1 MNNIKLGSSQ
11 NNINIF
17 TNKNIS
23 LNTNNNQNDISNYFD
38 KNNSEKNNNFLASHH
53 NLDNTNQ
60 KLNFNFNFNF
70 PTDEC
75 QKFLNRKRQANEKKK
90 NKNFNVNLNLNVNLN
105 TSNNQLN
112 NINNSFNS
120 EIFNRYKCSDTLRS
134 LRENKSL
141 SSKAFETKNNILYTN
156 NIINSPSIHNEINS
170 FDKKIKFLNLKTRSS
185 NNLLKDS
192 FCKKYLGDDGMIEND
207 LFQKKSS
214 FDFQKYSNNFQN
226 QRNKKLFGSNI
237 NSESRNN
244 NKLVSLKNEFKFDFD
259 ILNVNFK
266 LDNFFLLDFWNNE

>member
-141 SSKAFETKNNILYTN
+141 SSKAFETKNNLLYTN

-226 QRNKKLFGSNI
+226 QRNKKLFESNI
-237 NSESRNN
+237 NSESRKN
-244 NKLVSLKNEFKFDFD
+244 NKLVSLKNQIKFDFD

-266 LDNFFLLDFWNNE
+266 LDNFFY